1 MGQYIQSTVTK
12 KYPCAF
18 CCHHCGEL
26 NVSIGSVQ
34 AQHRT
39 SYGLIGTKKEDAKR
53 ISSENATEAA
63 EKMLDKLVVCVN
75 EKQDY
80 SGINAPSV
88 CKKCGK
94 PQAWAQG
101 KEEKYAMLGAGVL
114 GIAAF
119 ILMLVQEV
127 MKPFPAIFFGF
138 FVFAL
143 SFVTLGM
150 LAVKMIRKIRAGKA
164 RETISFS
171 AYSHCAPMISKMEA
185 VEEIAGD
192 PRTEALNQIARLK
205 ASADTTKPRENA
217 AGNGQG

>member
-26 NVSIGSVQ
+26 NVSMGSVQ

-53 ISSENATEAA
+53 ISSENAAETA
-63 EKMLDKLVVCVN
+63 EKMLDKLVIRVN

-80 SGINAPSV
+80 SGLNVPSV

-101 KEEKYAMLGAGVL
+101 KEEKYAMIGAGAL
-114 GIAAF
+114 GVAAI
-119 ILMLVQEV
+119 ILMLVHET
-127 MKPFPAIFFGF
+127 MKPLPAIFFGF

-150 LAVKMIRKIRAGKA
+150 LAVKIIRKIRTKKA
-164 RETISFS
+164 KETISFS
-171 AYSHCAPMISKMEA
+171 AYSHCAPLISKMEA

-205 ASADTTKPRENA
+205 ALAAAAKPGENA
-217 AGNGQG
+217 AGSGQA

>member
-1 MGQYIQSTVTK
+1 MGQYMQSTVTK

-26 NVSIGSVQ
+26 NVSMGSVQ

-53 ISSENATEAA
+53 ISSENAAATA
-63 EKMLDKLVVCVN
+63 EKMLDKLVTRVN

-80 SGINAPSV
+80 SALNAPSV

-101 KEEKYAMLGAGVL
+101 KEEKYAMIGAAVL
-114 GIAAF
+114 AIAVGIVLF
-119 ILMLVQEV
+119 VKEIMEI
-127 MKPFPAIFFGF
+127 FPLLFFCF
-138 FVFAL
+138 FVFAI

-150 LAVKMIRKIRAGKA
+150 LAVRIIRKIRAGKA
-164 RETISFS
+164 KEIISSS
-171 AYSHCAPMISKMEA
+171 AYSHCAPMISKLDY
-185 VEEIAGD
+185 VQGDLND
-192 PRTEALNQIARLK
+192 PRAEALNALAAAREKL
-205 ASADTTKPRENA
+205 NA
-217 AGNGQG
+217 EKQAAAQ